1 MEQRF
6 STLHSAPEASRR
18 REGEQVTTG
27 PAGDPVVREATD
39 LDSDYSA
46 AGFSGHLGWGARPAV
61 IAIDVCRAY
70 VDPESPL
77 YAGVEAAAASIGRLT
92 AAARVARI
100 PVIWTKVEYEPGGA
114 DGGVFFRKVG
124 ALQAFVRGN
133 PLGDFLVDVRPAAG
147 ERIVVKQ
154 YPSAFFETGL
164 AEELHAEGID
174 TVVLCGFSTSGC
186 VRASCVDAVSS
197 GLIPIV
203 VADAC
208 GDRDVRPHEA
218 NLFDMNAKYG
228 DVVSEADA
236 LAHFAA
242 LAR

>member
-1 MEQRF
+1 
-6 STLHSAPEASRR
+6 
-18 REGEQVTTG
+18 VTDSPTG
-27 PAGDPVVREATD
+27 GARLREAQD

-46 AGFSGHLGWGARPAV
+46 AGFAGRLGWGVRPAV
-61 IAIDVCRAY
+61 VAIDVCRAY

-77 YAGVEAAAASIGRLT
+77 YAGVEEATASIGRLV
-92 AAARVARI
+92 AAARAAGV
-100 PVIWTKVEYEPGGA
+100 PVIWTKVEYQSDGS

-124 ALQAFVRGN
+124 SLKSFVRGN
-133 PLGDFLVDVRPAAG
+133 PLGDFLADVAPMAG

-164 AEELHAEGID
+164 AEDLHAEGID

-197 GLIPIV
+197 GLVPIV

-236 LAHFAA
+236 LAHFGS